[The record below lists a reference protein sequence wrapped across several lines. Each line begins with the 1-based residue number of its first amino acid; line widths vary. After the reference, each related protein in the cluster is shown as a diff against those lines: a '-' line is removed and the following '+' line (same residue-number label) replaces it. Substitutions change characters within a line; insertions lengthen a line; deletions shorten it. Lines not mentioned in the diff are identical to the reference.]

1 MSSVVQ
7 PAAEQRLV
15 EAVGS
20 VVGRRPIVLVGSRA
34 IGTSSEGSDYDVLVV
49 LPISRIPGALGRL
62 RRLSETLSRELGAG
76 VSLNPIPESV
86 VRRGRSLYAW
96 KVRKEGR
103 VLSAPNGFDLGRDD
117 EPIQLTAEKEFSYL
131 ASAALYLLETLPTTS
146 FGARSNAAQHATHKA
161 MLHLAQ
167 LRLLRRGAY
176 AQSLGSA
183 LVDLDDPQLSA
194 LLSADPTEQ
203 LLRVR
208 DEIVRELDALPSSRR
223 RRALSTNFRYAV
235 LARLR
240 GRNRLRCVLLR
251 RPVDRLLA
259 DAMCELLHEIGR
271 DGTKKNLGTASAAS
285 ELLRSVVG
293 KRLRPDW
300 FAIRDAIL
308 REWPD
313 AHPLAAQ

>member
-1 MSSVVQ
+1 VSSGAQ
-7 PAAEQRLV
+7 SPAELRLV

-34 IGTSSEGSDYDVLVV
+34 IGTSSDGSDYDVLVV
-49 LPISRIPGALGRL
+49 LPTSRIPGALGRL
-62 RRLSETLSRELGAG
+62 RPLAEMLSREFGAG

-86 VRRGRSLYAW
+86 LRHGRSLYAW
-96 KVRKEGR
+96 KVRREGR

-131 ASAALYLLETLPTTS
+131 ASAAMYLLEAVPTTPPGS
-146 FGARSNAAQHATHKA
+146 RPNVAPHGTRKA

-176 AQSLGSA
+176 AQSLESALIDLDDRKLSA
-183 LVDLDDPQLSA
+183 LV
-194 LLSADPTEQ
+194 SADPTEQ

-208 DEIVRELDALPSSRR
+208 DEIVRELHCLPSASR
-223 RRALSTNFRYAV
+223 RRALSTNLRYAV

-240 GRNRLRCVLLR
+240 GRNRMRCILFR
-251 RPVDRLLA
+251 RPVDHLLA
-259 DAMCELLHEIGR
+259 DAMCELLHEIRR
-271 DGTKKNLGTASAAS
+271 DGLKRLGSATSAG
-285 ELLRSVVG
+285 EPLRSVVG
-293 KRLRPDW
+293 KGLRPDW
-300 FAIRDAIL
+300 FAARDVIL